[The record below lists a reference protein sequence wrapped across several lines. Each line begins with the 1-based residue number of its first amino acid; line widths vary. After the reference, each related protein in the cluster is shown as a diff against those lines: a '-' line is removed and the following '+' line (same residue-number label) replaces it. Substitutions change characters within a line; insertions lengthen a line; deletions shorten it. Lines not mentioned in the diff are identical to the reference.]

1 VQPAYRIG
9 EEWLARERA
18 VECHHICVRFAVG
31 ARHLSIEILVNVAPR
46 ETRAAVVEN
55 GVLQE
60 IYIERTSRRGL
71 VSNLYKGRVSRV
83 LPGMQAA
90 FVDIGL
96 DRTAFL
102 HAADIA
108 NTQTDDTVVGMAPMN
123 MSQVEDIRRLV
134 NQGDD
139 ILVQVIKDPIG
150 TKGARLTT
158 LPSRYLVYMP
168 RGEGIGVS
176 TRIDDEAE
184 RQRLKAAIASLLAPG
199 AAGGYILRTAA
210 QGVSVESLQ
219 EDMAYLDKLWHHVRV
234 RATQTQAGA
243 IVHEDL
249 PLALRVLRDELARG
263 VSRVLVDSP
272 SEHAHMVAFAA
283 AFMPDAATRIE
294 LYAGPRPV
302 FDLHGIEEEI
312 AKALDR
318 KVTLKSG
325 GHLVIDQ
332 TEAMTTIDV
341 NTGAYVGHRNL
352 EETIFRTNLEAAVS
366 IARQLRLRN
375 LGGIIIIDFI
385 DMHDESHRRQV
396 LAALERSL
404 AGDRAQT
411 HIVSLSPLGL
421 VEMTRKR
428 TRESLEHLLC
438 APCPS
443 CEGRGFVKTPETV
456 CNEIFREIVRQSRQF
471 ASRELLILAHQDVVD
486 RLLDE
491 ESTTLAELEAQVG
504 RPIRLQVEALYGVDQ
519 YDVVLI

>member
-1 VQPAYRIG
+1 
-9 EEWLARERA
+9 
-18 VECHHICVRFAVG
+18 
-31 ARHLSIEILVNVAPR
+31 LSIEILVSVAPR
-46 ETRAAVVEN
+46 ETRAAIVDT

-60 IYIERTSRRGL
+60 IYVERTSRRGL

-96 DRTAFL
+96 ERTAFL
-102 HAADIA
+102 HVADIVHP
-108 NTQTDDTVVGMAPMN
+108 QTDEPVVVPTID
-123 MSQVEDIRRLV
+123 DIRRLV
-134 NQGDD
+134 SPGDD
-139 ILVQVIKDPIG
+139 ILVQVIKDPLG

-158 LPSRYLVYMP
+158 FVALPSRYLVYLP
-168 RGEGIGVS
+168 RGDGIGVS
-176 TRIDDEAE
+176 ARIDDETE
-184 RQRLKAAIASLLAPG
+184 RQRLKQAIAGFIGPD
-199 AAGGYILRTAA
+199 AAGGYILRTAS
-210 QGVSVESLQ
+210 QGVSLEDLH
-219 EDMAYLDKLWHHVRV
+219 EDMEYLDKLWRHVRV
-234 RATQTQAGA
+234 KALETQPGA

-249 PLALRVLRDELARG
+249 PLALRVLRDELSRG

-272 SEHAHMVAFAA
+272 GEHALMVAFAA
-283 AFMPDAATRIE
+283 TFVPDAATRIE
-294 LYAGPRPV
+294 LYAGPRPI
-302 FDLHGIEEEI
+302 FDLHGIEDEI
-312 AKALDR
+312 GKALER

-352 EETIFRTNLEAAVS
+352 EETIFRTNLEAAVA

-385 DMHDESHRRQV
+385 DMRDEPHRRQV
-396 LAALERSL
+396 LAALERAF

-411 HIVSLSPLGL
+411 RIVSLSPLGL

-438 APCPS
+438 EACPT
-443 CEGRGFVKTPETV
+443 CEGRGFVKSAETV
-456 CNEIFREIVRQSRQF
+456 CNDIFREIVRQSRQF

-486 RLLDE
+486 RLLDDE
-491 ESTTLAELEAQVG
+491 AATLAELEVQVG
-504 RPIRLQVEALYGVDQ
+504 RPIRMQVETLYGVDH
-519 YDVVLI
+519 YDVVLV

>member
-1 VQPAYRIG
+1 V
-9 EEWLARERA
+9 
-18 VECHHICVRFAVG
+18 
-31 ARHLSIEILVNVAPR
+31 SIEILVNVAPR
-46 ETRAAVVEN
+46 ETRAALLES

-60 IYIERTSRRGL
+60 IHIERTSRRGL

-90 FVDIGL
+90 FVEIGL
-96 DRTAFL
+96 ERTAFL

-108 NTQTDDTVVGMAPMN
+108 ARAAEDTLPGVAAPALPP
-123 MSQVEDIRRLV
+123 VEDIRRLV
-134 NQGDD
+134 NGGDD

-158 LPSRYLVYMP
+158 FIALPSRYLVYMP
-168 RGEGIGVS
+168 RGQAIGVS
-176 TRIDDEAE
+176 ARIEEEAE
-184 RQRLKAAIASLLAPG
+184 RARLKGALAELIDG
-199 AAGGYILRTAA
+199 AAEGGYIIRTAA
-210 QGVSVESLQ
+210 EGASAASLR
-219 EDMAYLDKLWHHVRV
+219 EDMSYLLRLWERV
-234 RATQTQAGA
+234 RAAALAARPGSV
-243 IVHEDL
+243 VHEDL
-249 PLALRVLRDELARG
+249 PLSLRVLRDELSGG
-263 VSRVLVDSP
+263 VSRVLVDSAR
-272 SEHAHMVAFAA
+272 EYARMREFAA
-283 AFMPDAATRIE
+283 AFMPEAAGVIE
-294 LYAGPRPV
+294 LYPGPRPL
-302 FDLHGIEEEI
+302 FDLNGVEEEI
-312 AKALDR
+312 AKALER
-318 KVTLKSG
+318 KVPLKSG

-385 DMHDESHRRQV
+385 DMRDEPHRRAV
-396 LAALERSL
+396 LTALERAL

-438 APCPS
+438 EPCPA
-443 CEGRGFVKTPETV
+443 CEGRGFIRSPETV

-491 ESTTLAELEAQVG
+491 ESATLGELEAQVG

-519 YDVVLI
+519 YDVVLV

>member
-1 VQPAYRIG
+1 V
-9 EEWLARERA
+9 
-18 VECHHICVRFAVG
+18 
-31 ARHLSIEILVNVAPR
+31 STEILVNVAPR
-46 ETRAAVVEN
+46 ETRAAVLEN
-55 GVLQE
+55 GVVQE
-60 IYIERTSRRGL
+60 VHIERSSRRGL

-90 FVDIGL
+90 FVEIGL
-96 DRTAFL
+96 ERTAFL

-108 NTQTDDTVVGMAPMN
+108 HSTSDDTLVGAAASLPP
-123 MSQVEDIRRLV
+123 VEDIRRLV
-134 NQGDD
+134 NSGDD

-158 LPSRYLVYMP
+158 FIALPSRYLVYMP
-168 RGEGIGVS
+168 RGEAVGVS
-176 TRIDDEAE
+176 ARIEDEGE
-184 RQRLKAAIASLLAPG
+184 RARLKTLLAELVNG
-199 AAGGYILRTAA
+199 AGGGYIVRTAA
-210 QGVSVESLQ
+210 QGASADSLR
-219 EDMAYLDKLWHHVRV
+219 EDMDYLARLWEHVRS
-234 RATQTQAGA
+234 RAAAAAPGSV
-243 IVHEDL
+243 VHEDL
-249 PLALRVLRDELARG
+249 PLSLRVLRDELARG
-263 VSRVLVDSP
+263 VNRVLVDSP
-272 SEHAHMVAFAA
+272 REYARMREFAA
-283 AFMPDAATRIE
+283 TFMPEAASVVE
-294 LYAGPRPV
+294 LYGGPRPL
-302 FDLHGIEEEI
+302 FDLNGVEEEI

-318 KVTLKSG
+318 KVPLKSG

-385 DMHDESHRRQV
+385 DMRDEPHRRAV
-396 LAALERSL
+396 LGALERAL

-438 APCPS
+438 EPCPS
-443 CEGRGFVKTPETV
+443 CEGRGFVRSPETV
-456 CNEIFREIVRQSRQF
+456 CHEIFREIVRQSRQF

-491 ESTTLAELEAQVG
+491 ESATLGELEAQVG

-519 YDVVLI
+519 YDVVLV

>member
-1 VQPAYRIG
+1 M
-9 EEWLARERA
+9 
-18 VECHHICVRFAVG
+18 
-31 ARHLSIEILVNVAPR
+31 SIEILLNVAPS
-46 ETRAAVVEN
+46 ETRAAILES
-55 GVLQE
+55 GALQE
-60 IYIERTSRRGL
+60 LYIERTSRRGL

-90 FVDIGL
+90 FVEIGL
-96 DRTAFL
+96 ERTAFL

-108 NTQTDDTVVGMAPMN
+108 HSASTDTLVNSAPP
-123 MSQVEDIRRLV
+123 SLPPVEDIRRLV
-134 NQGDD
+134 NCGDD

-158 LPSRYLVYMP
+158 FIALPSRYLVYMP
-168 RGEGIGVS
+168 RGEGVGVS
-176 TRIDDEAE
+176 SRIEDEPE
-184 RQRLKAAIASLLAPG
+184 RTRLKAALSEMTG
-199 AAGGYILRTAA
+199 GAGGYIIRTAA
-210 QGVSVESLQ
+210 QGASVENLR
-219 EDMAYLDKLWHHVRV
+219 EDMAYLAKLWEHVRQ
-234 RATQTQAGA
+234 RAVEVPAGSV
-243 IVHEDL
+243 VHEDL
-249 PLALRVLRDELARG
+249 PLTLRVLRDELARG
-263 VSRVLVDSP
+263 VTRVLVDSP
-272 SEHAHMVAFAA
+272 GEYQRMREFSA
-283 AFMPDAATRIE
+283 AFMPQGGPAIE
-294 LYAGPRPV
+294 LYSGPRPI
-302 FDLHGIEEEI
+302 FDLNGIEEEI
-312 AKALDR
+312 GKALDR
-318 KVTLKSG
+318 KVPLKSG

-385 DMHDESHRRQV
+385 DMRDEPHRRAV
-396 LAALERSL
+396 LAALERAL

-438 APCPS
+438 KPCPS
-443 CEGRGFVKTPETV
+443 CEGRGFVRTPESI

-491 ESTTLAELEAQVG
+491 ESATLGELEAQVG

-519 YDVVLI
+519 YDVVLV

>member
-1 VQPAYRIG
+1 V
-9 EEWLARERA
+9 
-18 VECHHICVRFAVG
+18 
-31 ARHLSIEILVNVAPR
+31 SIEILVNVAPR
-46 ETRAAVVEN
+46 ETRAAILESGVV
-55 GVLQE
+55 QE
-60 IYIERTSRRGL
+60 LHIERTSRRGL

-90 FVDIGL
+90 FVEIGL
-96 DRTAFL
+96 ERTAFL

-108 NTQTDDTVVGMAPMN
+108 HSASTDTVVNAAAASLPP
-123 MSQVEDIRRLV
+123 VEDIRRLV
-134 NQGDD
+134 NCGDD

-158 LPSRYLVYMP
+158 FIALPSRYLVYMP
-168 RGEGIGVS
+168 RGEGVGVS
-176 TRIDDEAE
+176 ARIEDEPE
-184 RQRLKAAIASLLAPG
+184 RSRLRTLLTELLAAGPTG
-199 AAGGYILRTAA
+199 GGGYIVRTAA
-210 QGVSVESLQ
+210 QGAPSESLR
-219 EDMAYLDKLWHHVRV
+219 EDMSYLAKLWEHVRT
-234 RATQTQAGA
+234 RAAEVPPGSV
-243 IVHEDL
+243 VHEDL
-249 PLALRVLRDELARG
+249 PLTLRVLRDELARG

-272 SEHAHMVAFAA
+272 REYALMRAFSDD
-283 AFMPDAATRIE
+283 FMPQGAPGIE
-294 LYAGPRPV
+294 LYAGPRPI
-302 FDLHGIEEEI
+302 FDLNGVEEEI

-318 KVTLKSG
+318 KVPLKSG

-352 EETIFRTNLEAAVS
+352 EETIFRTNLEATVS

-385 DMHDESHRRQV
+385 DMRDEPHRRAV
-396 LAALERSL
+396 LSALERAL

-438 APCPS
+438 GPCPS
-443 CEGRGFVKTPETV
+443 CEGRGFIRTPETV

-491 ESTTLAELEAQVG
+491 ESATLGELEAQVG

-519 YDVVLI
+519 YDVVLV

>member
-1 VQPAYRIG
+1 
-9 EEWLARERA
+9 
-18 VECHHICVRFAVG
+18 
-31 ARHLSIEILVNVAPR
+31 LSIEILVNVAPR
-46 ETRAAVVEN
+46 ETRAAIVEN

-60 IYIERTSRRGL
+60 IYVERTSRRGL

-90 FVDIGL
+90 FIDIGL
-96 DRTAFL
+96 ERTAFL
-102 HAADIA
+102 HVADIA
-108 NTQTDDTVVGMAPMN
+108 ETQPDDTVVLPT
-123 MSQVEDIRRLV
+123 VDDIRRLV
-134 NQGDD
+134 SPGDD
-139 ILVQVIKDPIG
+139 ILVQVIKDPLG

-158 LPSRYLVYMP
+158 FIALPSRYLVYLP

-176 TRIDDEAE
+176 ARIDDEAE
-184 RQRLKAAIASLLAPG
+184 RQRLKEAVAGFVAPNSV
-199 AAGGYILRTAA
+199 GGYILRTAA
-210 QGVSVESLQ
+210 QGVSVENLR
-219 EDMAYLDKLWHHVRV
+219 EDMVYLDKLWHHVRLT
-234 RATQTQAGA
+234 AIETKTSS

-249 PLALRVLRDELARG
+249 QLALRILRDELSRG
-263 VSRVLVDSP
+263 VTRVLVDSQR
-272 SEHAHMVAFAA
+272 EHAQMVAFAA
-283 AFMPDAATRIE
+283 AFIPDAATRIE
-294 LYAGPRPV
+294 LYAGPRPI
-302 FDLHGIEEEI
+302 FDLHGVEEEV

-318 KVTLKSG
+318 RVILKSG

-352 EETIFRTNLEAAVS
+352 EETIFRTNLEAAVA

-385 DMHDESHRRQV
+385 DMRDEAHRKQV
-396 LAALERSL
+396 LAALERAL
-404 AGDRAQT
+404 AADRAQT

-428 TRESLEHLLC
+428 TRESLEHMLC
-438 APCPS
+438 EACPT
-443 CEGRGFVKTPETV
+443 CEGRGFVKSAETV
-456 CNEIFREIVRQSRQF
+456 GNEIFREIVRQSRQF

-504 RPIRLQVEALYGVDQ
+504 RPIRMQVEALYGVDQ
-519 YDVVLI
+519 YDVVLV

>member
-1 VQPAYRIG
+1 V
-9 EEWLARERA
+9 
-18 VECHHICVRFAVG
+18 
-31 ARHLSIEILVNVAPR
+31 SIEILVNVAPR
-46 ETRAAVVEN
+46 ETRAAIVET

-60 IYIERTSRRGL
+60 IYVERTSRRGL

-96 DRTAFL
+96 ERTAFL
-102 HAADIA
+102 HVADIA
-108 NTQTDDTVVGMAPMN
+108 NAPTDDTVVLP
-123 MSQVEDIRRLV
+123 QVDDIRRLV
-134 NQGDD
+134 SPGDD
-139 ILVQVIKDPIG
+139 ILVQVIKDPLG

-158 LPSRYLVYMP
+158 FIALPSRYVVYLP

-176 TRIDDEAE
+176 ARIEDEAE
-184 RQRLKAAIASLLAPG
+184 RQRLKEAVSELIEPG
-199 AAGGYILRTAA
+199 IEGGYILRTAA
-210 QGVSVESLQ
+210 QGVSAESLR
-219 EDMAYLDKLWHHVRV
+219 EDIAYLEKLWRHVRV
-234 RATQTQAGA
+234 RALETPPGS
-243 IVHEDL
+243 IVHADL
-249 PLALRVLRDELARG
+249 PLPLRVLRDELSRG

-272 SEHAHMVAFAA
+272 RDQAEMIAFAA
-283 AFMPDAATRIE
+283 NFMPDAATRIE
-294 LYAGPRPV
+294 LYAGPRPI

-312 AKALDR
+312 AKALER

-385 DMHDESHRRQV
+385 DMRDEAHRRQV
-396 LAALERSL
+396 LAALERALS
-404 AGDRAQT
+404 GDRAQT

-438 APCPS
+438 VACPT
-443 CEGRGFVKTPETV
+443 CEGRGFVKSPETV

-486 RLLDE
+486 RLLEDE
-491 ESTTLAELEAQVG
+491 SATLAELEAQVG
-504 RPIRLQVEALYGVDQ
+504 RPIRMQVEALYGVDQ
-519 YDVVLI
+519 YDVVLV